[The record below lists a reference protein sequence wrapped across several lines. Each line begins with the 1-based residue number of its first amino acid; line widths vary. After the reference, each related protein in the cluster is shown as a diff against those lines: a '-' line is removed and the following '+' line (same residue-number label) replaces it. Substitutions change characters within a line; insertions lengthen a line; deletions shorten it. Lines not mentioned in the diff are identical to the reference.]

1 VNEPTP
7 RFRLAALAA
16 AIASWAL
23 VGVGGVVRATES
35 GLGCPDWPLCEG
47 RPIPQSDKTAM
58 IEYSHRATAAV
69 VTALVVVV
77 AVLAW
82 RRYRRRPDILWP
94 ALVALGF
101 IPFQALLGAIVVWLE
116 LPGWIVGI
124 HFVVG
129 MVFLAATV
137 ATAAA
142 AFRGGRPM
150 ATAGFA
156 ALARSAVAACFALV
170 VAGAI
175 VVSAHADEACGEEW
189 PLCNGTFASG
199 GADASAQVVH
209 RMLAYTV
216 AVLAVALAVGAWR
229 GRGPRVAGTLPLLA
243 VIGQMTIGIALVLA
257 GEGSAHGPLEALHVA
272 GSATVWALLV
282 ALGVLAAPRPAAARR
297 TRAIVAPVRQGWRA
311 VFEKGTR

>member
-1 VNEPTP
+1 MGVATG
-7 RFRLAALAA
+7 FRLAALAA
-16 AIASWAL
+16 AVGSWAL
-23 VGVGGVVRATES
+23 VAVGGVVRATES

-47 RPIPQSDKTAM
+47 RPIPESNKTAM
-58 IEYSHRATAAV
+58 IEYSHRATAGI
-69 VTALVVVV
+69 VTALVVIV
-77 AVLAW
+77 AAMAW
-82 RRYRRRPDILWP
+82 RRHRSRPDILLP

-101 IPFQALLGAIVVWLE
+101 IPFQAALGAIVVWLE

-142 AFRGGRPM
+142 AFRDGRPT

-156 ALARSAVAACFALV
+156 ALARWTIAAGFALV

-189 PLCNGTFASG
+189 PLCNGTFVSG

-209 RMLAYTV
+209 RLLAYSV
-216 AVLAVALAVGAWR
+216 AALAAALAVQAWR
-229 GRGPRVAGTLPLLA
+229 GRGPRLAGTVPLVA
-243 VIGQMTIGIALVLA
+243 VLGQMTIGVTLVLA
-257 GEGSAHGPLEALHVA
+257 GEGSAHGPLEAMHVA
-272 GSATVWALLV
+272 GSGAVWALLV
-282 ALGVLAAPRPAAARR
+282 ALGVLAVPSLTAAGPA
-297 TRAIVAPVRQGWRA
+297 RAIVTPARARRRA
-311 VFEKGTR
+311 VFEKGAG